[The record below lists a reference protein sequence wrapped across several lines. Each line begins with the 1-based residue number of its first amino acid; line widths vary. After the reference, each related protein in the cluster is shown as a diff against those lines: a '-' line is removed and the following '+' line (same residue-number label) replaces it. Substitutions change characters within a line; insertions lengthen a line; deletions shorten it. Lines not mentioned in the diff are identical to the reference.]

1 MVEGG
6 ETVPGDEYRQLLPF
20 LPPEVRRA
28 LSNLAADALAGLE
41 EVRLKTERPVLL
53 RFDGCERFLGDG
65 MLTDDPHSART
76 FSRQEMKKTMLLLSE
91 SSVYAFSEEL
101 RRGYITL
108 PGGHRAGFA
117 GRAVLEKGALRTLK
131 EISSV
136 DLRVAREVKGAGK
149 SVLSRLPLFDGAL
162 PSTLLVAP
170 PRAGK
175 TTLLRDLTR
184 LLSDGIG
191 VGPFRVGLAD
201 ERSELAATLSG
212 VPQLDVGLRTDVV
225 DGCPKAEAML
235 LLLRSMGPEV
245 LVTDELGREE
255 DAAAV
260 AEAAMSGVS
269 VLATAHARDA
279 AEARRRP
286 LLRRLLTEGFFRYL
300 VVLSRRA
307 GPGTVE
313 EVVRL

>member
-1 MVEGG
+1 MPG
-6 ETVPGDEYRQLLPF
+6 EEYRQLLPF

-28 LSNLAADALAGLE
+28 MSDLAAEALAGLE

-53 RFDGCERFLGDG
+53 RFDGGERFLGDG
-65 MLTDDPHSART
+65 VLTDDPASARP
-76 FSRQEMKKTMLLLSE
+76 FSRQDMKKTMLLLSE

-255 DAAAV
+255 DGAAV
-260 AEAAMSGVS
+260 AEAAKCGVS
-269 VLATAHARDA
+269 VLATAHARDG
-279 AEARRRP
+279 AEARQRP
-286 LLRRLLTEGFFRYL
+286 LLRRLLNEGYFRCL
-300 VVLSRRA
+300 VVLSRRQ

-313 EVVRL
+313 EVTRL

>member
-1 MVEGG
+1 MPG
-6 ETVPGDEYRQLLPF
+6 EEYRQLLPF

-28 LSNLAADALAGLE
+28 MSDLAAEALAGLE

-53 RFDGCERFLGDG
+53 RFDGGERFLGDG
-65 MLTDDPHSART
+65 VLTDDPASARP
-76 FSRQEMKKTMLLLSE
+76 FSRQDMKKTMLLLSE

-136 DLRVAREVKGAGK
+136 NLRIAREVKGAGE
-149 SVLSRLPLFDGAL
+149 SLLARLPLTGGVL

-225 DGCPKAEAML
+225 DGCPKAEAL
-235 LLLRSMGPEV
+235 LLLWRSMGPEV
-245 LVTDELGREE
+245 LVTDELGLEE
-255 DAAAV
+255 DGAAV
-260 AEAAMSGVS
+260 AEAAKCGVS
-269 VLATAHARDA
+269 VLATAHARDG
-279 AEARRRP
+279 AEARQRP
-286 LLRRLLTEGFFRYL
+286 LLRRLLGEGYFRYL
-300 VVLSRRA
+300 VVLSRRL

-313 EVVRL
+313 EVTRL

>member
-1 MVEGG
+1 MPG
-6 ETVPGDEYRQLLPF
+6 EEYRQLLPF
-20 LPPEVRRA
+20 LPPELRKA
-28 LSNLAADALAGLE
+28 LSDLDAAALAGLE

-53 RFDGCERFLGDG
+53 RFDGCERFLGSG
-65 MLTDDPHSART
+65 GLTDDMNDARP
-76 FSRQEMKKTMLLLSE
+76 FSRQDMKKTMLLLSQ

-131 EISSV
+131 DVSSV
-136 DLRVAREVKGAGK
+136 NLRVARALPGAGK
-149 SVLSRLPLFDGAL
+149 SVLSRLPLAGGAL
-162 PSTLLVAP
+162 PSALLVAP

-191 VGPFRVGLAD
+191 VGPVRVGLAD
-201 ERSELAATLSG
+201 ERSELAACRDG

-255 DAAAV
+255 DGAAV

-269 VLATAHARDA
+269 VLATAHARNA
-279 AEARRRP
+279 AEARQRP
-286 LLRRLLTEGFFRYL
+286 LLRRLLGEGYFRYL
-300 VVLSRRA
+300 VVLSRRL

-313 EVVRL
+313 EVTRL

>member
-1 MVEGG
+1 MPG
-6 ETVPGDEYRQLLPF
+6 EEYRQLLPF

-28 LSNLAADALAGLE
+28 MSDLAAEALAGLE

-65 MLTDDPHSART
+65 VLTDDPASARP
-76 FSRQEMKKTMLLLSE
+76 FSRQDMKKTMLLLSE

-149 SVLSRLPLFDGAL
+149 SVLSRLPRTDGAL

-175 TTLLRDLTR
+175 TTQLRDLTR

-191 VGPFRVGLAD
+191 VRPFRVGLAD

-255 DAAAV
+255 DGAAL
-260 AEAAMSGVS
+260 AEAAKCGVS
-269 VLATAHARDA
+269 VLATAHARDG

-286 LLRRLLTEGFFRYL
+286 LLRRLLNEGCFRGL
-300 VVLSRRA
+300 VVLSRRQ

-313 EVVRL
+313 EVTRL

>member
-1 MVEGG
+1 MPG
-6 ETVPGDEYRQLLPF
+6 EEYRQLLPF
-20 LPPEVRRA
+20 LPPELRKA
-28 LSNLAADALAGLE
+28 LSDLDAAALAGLE

-53 RFDGCERFLGDG
+53 RFDGCERFLGSG
-65 MLTDDPHSART
+65 GLTDDMNDARP

-136 DLRVAREVKGAGK
+136 NLRIAREVKGAGE
-149 SVLSRLPLFDGAL
+149 SLLARLPLTGGVL

-191 VGPFRVGLAD
+191 VRPFRVGLAD

-255 DAAAV
+255 DAAAL
-260 AEAAMSGVS
+260 AEAAKCGVS
-269 VLATAHARDA
+269 VLATAHARDG
-279 AEARRRP
+279 AEARQRP
-286 LLRRLLTEGFFRYL
+286 LLRRLLGEGYFRYL
-300 VVLSRRA
+300 VVLSRRL

-313 EVVRL
+313 EVTRL

>member
-1 MVEGG
+1 MPG
-6 ETVPGDEYRQLLPF
+6 EEYRQLLPF
-20 LPPEVRRA
+20 LPPELRKA
-28 LSNLAADALAGLE
+28 LSDLDAAALAGLE

-53 RFDGCERFLGDG
+53 RFDGCERFLGSG
-65 MLTDDPHSART
+65 GLTDDMNDARP
-76 FSRQEMKKTMLLLSE
+76 FSRQEMKKTMLLLSQ

-131 EISSV
+131 DVSSV
-136 DLRVAREVKGAGK
+136 NLRVARALPGTGK
-149 SVLSRLPLFDGAL
+149 SVLSRLPLAGGAL

-175 TTLLRDLTR
+175 TTLLRDLAR
-184 LLSDGIG
+184 LLSDGVG
-191 VGPFRVGLAD
+191 VSPFRVGLAD
-201 ERSELAATLSG
+201 ERSELAACRDG

-255 DAAAV
+255 DGAAV

-269 VLATAHARDA
+269 VLATAHARNA
-279 AEARRRP
+279 AEARQRP
-286 LLRRLLTEGFFRYL
+286 LLRRLLGEGYFRYL
-300 VVLSRRA
+300 VVLSHRL

-313 EVVRL
+313 EVTRL